1 MGWGWGCMVYPFF
14 REAMR
19 LSFRDGEKAEKGA
32 VLGYRFD
39 TRHEDSYRGI
49 SSTTTSHITAQGSWA

>member
-1 MGWGWGCMVYPFF
+1 MVYLSL

-32 VLGYRFD
+32 VQGLLEIMDTYRRR
-39 TRHEDSYRGI
+39 TLR
-49 SSTTTSHITAQGSWA
+49 